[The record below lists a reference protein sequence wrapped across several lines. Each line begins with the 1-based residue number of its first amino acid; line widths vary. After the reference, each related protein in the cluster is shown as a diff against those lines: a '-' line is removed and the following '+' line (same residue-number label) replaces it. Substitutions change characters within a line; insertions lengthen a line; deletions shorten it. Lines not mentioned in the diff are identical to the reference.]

1 MVGALVGGD
10 DDDEDYYA
18 EEEEYGAET
27 NPSNQ
32 RRIAD
37 DRELDFM

>member
-27 NPSNQ
+27 NPSN
-32 RRIAD
+32 
-37 DRELDFM
+37 